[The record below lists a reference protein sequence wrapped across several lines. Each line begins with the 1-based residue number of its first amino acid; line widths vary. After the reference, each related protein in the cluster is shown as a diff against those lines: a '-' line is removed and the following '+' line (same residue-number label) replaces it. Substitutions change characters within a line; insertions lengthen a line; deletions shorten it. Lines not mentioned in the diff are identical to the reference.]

1 MGRSLTLAALLLL
14 TACKARPGP
23 PAPAPSLVPSVEPP
37 LAPLPERPV
46 SGEVAF
52 ELLAVEDGA
61 LLAWGGPSGLQIA
74 RLDAAGRARGEALSV
89 PGAPEESVVE
99 LAGGSLGSRVG
110 LAFVTRS
117 ATGAASWG
125 TLGDAETR
133 SFSPVFALTAATL
146 GDVTKRG
153 HVGFA
158 VSDKNEMVAL
168 VRGADEPCA
177 EPKGPSCAQFRFR
190 ELLATGPE
198 PRGLPISVPS
208 PCSAPLAGFEL
219 VKERWHYGFCS
230 QADRRP
236 DVTTF
241 MRQREPFYV
250 GVATPAPGC
259 LPLGATKVGDDA
271 LFVFQCGDARR
282 GVRIGDLN
290 ARERQ
295 VDLSAV
301 KLECRLGRPLFSAP
315 GTPRLALDLSGPL
328 GGLGPLLPQAFS
340 ASNARAVWTGSALLV
355 GSWMAGKVV
364 LRRFE
369 CRGAELARTG

>member
-14 TACKARPGP
+14 TACKERPAP
-23 PAPAPSLVPSVEPP
+23 PAPAPSLAPSAEPP
-37 LAPLPERPV
+37 HAPLPERAV

-52 ELLAVEDGA
+52 ELLAIEDGA
-61 LLAWGGPSGLQIA
+61 LLAWGSPSGLQIA
-74 RLDAAGRARGEALSV
+74 LLDTAGRARGEPLSV
-89 PGAPEESVVE
+89 PGAPRERVVE

-117 ATGAASWG
+117 ATGAESWG
-125 TLGDAETR
+125 SLGDAQTR
-133 SFSPVFALTAATL
+133 SFSPAMALAAATL
-146 GDVTKRG
+146 GDVTRRG

-158 VSDKNEMVAL
+158 VSDRNEMVAL
-168 VRGADEPCA
+168 VRGLDEPCA

-198 PRGLPISVPS
+198 PRGLPISIPS

-230 QADRRP
+230 QANLRP

-259 LPLGATKVGDDA
+259 LPLGATQVGDDA

-290 ARERQ
+290 SRERD
-295 VDLSAV
+295 VDLSAGE
-301 KLECRLGRPLFSAP
+301 LECRLGRPQFTAP

-328 GGLGPLLPQAFS
+328 GGLGPLLPQAF
-340 ASNARAVWTGSALLV
+340 APTNARAVWTGSALLV
-355 GSWMAGKVV
+355 ASWMAGKVV
-364 LRRFE
+364 LRRYE